1 MLKGGEWVVQD
12 VHLREITPEWVA
24 EATGGRLHPGGK
36 PVFDLVWDSREATSG
51 ALFVALPGRRTHGR
65 EFAEEALARGAHLV
79 LSDRPGRATVEVG
92 RPEEALVRLGSRLR
106 ALFPGKVVAVG
117 GSSGKTTTKEAIAQ
131 GLALPAPWGNQN
143 TAPPLA
149 RFFLRLFASR
159 EEAKGAVVELGIDR
173 IGEMAELMELS
184 RPDLSVLTAL
194 GEEHLEAF
202 GDLKTVIREEAGLL
216 EAPLSLV
223 HEEAARL
230 LDSSKAFPTYGFQ
243 EATFLGKELELLPEK
258 SRFRYQSFQVEIPYP
273 GLGPALAGLAALA
286 VGELLGFDLEEVSAR
301 LAGLRLPPGRME
313 RKEFAGVV
321 FLNDAY
327 NANPLSVR
335 AGLRWLSQ
343 QPGRKWAVLGEMRE
357 LGREAERLHLEVAE
371 EALRLGLSPLF
382 LGPFARRMA
391 ELGGAYAESLE
402 EATLWLKARVRPGDL
417 VYLKASRAV
426 GLERILE
433 LWDAS

>member
-1 MLKGGEWVVQD
+1 MLKGGEQVVQD

-36 PVFDLVWDSREATSG
+36 PVFDLVWDSRETTFG

-65 EFAEEALARGAHLV
+65 NFAEEALAKGAHLV
-79 LSDRPGRATVEVG
+79 LSDRPGRATVEVE

-106 ALFPGKVVAVG
+106 TLFPGKVVAVG
-117 GSSGKTTTKEAIAQ
+117 GSSGKTTTKEAIAH
-131 GLALPAPWGNQN
+131 GLALPAPSGNQN

-149 RFFLRLFASR
+149 RFFLHLFASR
-159 EEAKGAVVELGIDR
+159 KEAPGAVVELGIDR

-202 GDLKTVIREEAGLL
+202 GDLKTVIREESGLL

-230 LDSSKAFPTYGFQ
+230 LDTPKAFPTYGFQ
-243 EATFLGKELELLPEK
+243 EAAFLGKDLELLPEK
-258 SRFRYQSFQVEIPYP
+258 SRFRYLGLRVEIPYP
-273 GLGPALAGLAALA
+273 GLGPSLAGLAALA
-286 VGELLGFDLEEVSAR
+286 VGELFGFDLEEVSAR

-313 RKEFAGVV
+313 RKELSGVV

-335 AGLRWLSQ
+335 AGLRWLSE

-402 EATLWLKARVRPGDL
+402 EATFWLKARVRPGDL